1 MIWETNLLL
10 HLILPIFINIK
21 YLLYSRAS
29 LVAQAVKNLPVTQ
42 ETWVL
47 SLVWED
53 SPEKET
59 ATHSNILAWRIPWA
73 EESGRLQYMVPQ
85 RAGHDW
91 TTFTSVHL
99 WSRQG
104 FQGGSDGKES
114 ACSVGD
120 PGLTPKSGRE
130 GDGYTLQYSWLE
142 NSMDRGT
149 WWATVNGLTRVG
161 HDLVN
166 NTHTHP
172 HTHTHTHTFKTTRLP
187 VCMNK
192 QNNSMSLDEYNVK
205 NLSPQIQHDALL
217 TYC

>member
-1 MIWETNLLL
+1 M
-10 HLILPIFINIK
+10 
-21 YLLYSRAS
+21 
-29 LVAQAVKNLPVTQ
+29 Q

-73 EESGRLQYMVPQ
+73 EEPGRLQYVGSQ

-120 PGLTPKSGRE
+120 PGLTPKSGRSIGE

-161 HDLVN
+161 HDLVT
-166 NTHTHP
+166 NTHTHTHTHNTHT

-192 QNNSMSLDEYNVK
+192 HNNSMSLDEYNVK